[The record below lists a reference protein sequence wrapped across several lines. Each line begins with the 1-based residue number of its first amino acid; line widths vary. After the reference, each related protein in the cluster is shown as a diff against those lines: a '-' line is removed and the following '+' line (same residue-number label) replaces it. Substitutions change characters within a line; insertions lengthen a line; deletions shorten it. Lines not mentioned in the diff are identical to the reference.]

1 MSLAEDPINNPP
13 LSATSWL
20 WKKRKRKKGAL
31 TPRVAT
37 ETQSGDEAMSGR
49 VSQQPRGPGGA
60 LPSSVSRGS
69 PGDSRP
75 AGSKPL
81 GSVLERPSKDL
92 AVEQA
97 PGGNLLSESI

>member
-1 MSLAEDPINNPP
+1 MKPSQAGSP
-13 LSATSWL
+13 
-20 WKKRKRKKGAL
+20 
-31 TPRVAT
+31 
-37 ETQSGDEAMSGR
+37 
-49 VSQQPRGPGGA
+49 QQPRGPGGA
-60 LPSSVSRGS
+60 LPYSVSRGS

-97 PGGNLLSESI
+97 PGGNLLRVDLASHTGGRNLLFL